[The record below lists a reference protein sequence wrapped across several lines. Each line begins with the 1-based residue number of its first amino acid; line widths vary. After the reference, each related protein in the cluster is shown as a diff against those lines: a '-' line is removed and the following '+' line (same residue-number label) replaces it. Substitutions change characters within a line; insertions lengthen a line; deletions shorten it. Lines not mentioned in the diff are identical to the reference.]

1 MDKKLNIARIVK
13 IRFQLHYYM
22 SEKYEYELTSN
33 KFICNGFY
41 NEKSQE
47 SDPLVFHEIVSKL
60 VQDIKVLNWKKDYTD
75 PNILDGYGWV
85 IKIYFENGNKF
96 LSEGLNKKP
105 PRFNKMVR
113 LFEEI
118 FK

>member
-1 MDKKLNIARIVK
+1 MDKKPEVTNIVK
-13 IRFQLHYYM
+13 IKFRLDYYM
-22 SEKYEYELTSN
+22 SGWYEYEFTSN

>member
-1 MDKKLNIARIVK
+1 MDKKPEVTNIVK
-13 IRFQLHYYM
+13 IKFRLDYYM
-22 SEKYEYELTSN
+22 SGWYEYEFTSN
-33 KFICNGFY
+33 KFFCNGFY

-75 PNILDGYGWV
+75 PNILDGYGWK
-85 IKIYFENGNKF
+85 IKIHFENGKKF

>member
-1 MDKKLNIARIVK
+1 MDKKLEESKIVK
-13 IRFQLHYYM
+13 IKFRLDYFM
-22 SEKYEYELTSN
+22 SGWYDYELTSRR
-33 KFICNGFY
+33 FICNAFS
-41 NEKSQE
+41 NENNKE
-47 SDPLVFHEIVSKL
+47 SDLLEFHEICLKL

-75 PNILDGYGWV
+75 PNILDGYGWE

>member
-1 MDKKLNIARIVK
+1 MDKKPEVTNIVK
-13 IRFQLHYYM
+13 IKFRLDYYM
-22 SEKYEYELTSN
+22 SGWYEYEFTSN

-47 SDPLVFHEIVSKL
+47 IDPLVFHEIVSKL